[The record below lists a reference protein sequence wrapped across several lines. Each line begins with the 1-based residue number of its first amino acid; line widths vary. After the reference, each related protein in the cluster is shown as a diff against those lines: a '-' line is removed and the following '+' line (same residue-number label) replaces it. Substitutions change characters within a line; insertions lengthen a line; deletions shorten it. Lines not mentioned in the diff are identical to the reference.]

1 MNETYTYKNFK
12 DKKQDN
18 FPEYIIVHHSGGTD
32 KNPLEDT
39 SNHTAK
45 TMEEYHLSL
54 GWEGLGYQ
62 YVIHK
67 NGDIWLGRPET
78 YHGAHTVDFNYRSIG
93 ICLAG
98 NFDATLPT
106 KEQESAL
113 KGLIEGIRG
122 HYAIPLDKILPH
134 RKFANKTCYGKKL
147 SDDWARK
154 LVDVPNVDREDI
166 KNQIINLLKKL

>member
-12 DKKQDN
+12 NRPQDN
-18 FPEYIIVHHSGGTD
+18 FPELIIVHHSGGTD

-45 TMEEYHLSL
+45 TMEDYHLSL

-113 KGLIEGIRG
+113 KGLIEAIRG
-122 HYAIPLDKILPH
+122 RYNIPLDKILPH
-134 RKFANKTCYGKKL
+134 RKFANKTCYGKRL
-147 SDDWARK
+147 PDDWARK
-154 LVDVPNVDREDI
+154 LVDLPNVDREDI
-166 KNQIINLLKKL
+166 KNQIINLIKKL